1 MKIIFKL
8 ITMTAIISM
17 SLILVEGIIYVPTQ
31 VVLNLNPFMPSLLMN
46 AIIGLRA
53 LLMFGASYKV
63 PKWIYDKF
71 QKFDQIRAFLFLSD
85 KRLTSDG

>member
-1 MKIIFKL
+1 MKGISNL
-8 ITMTAIISM
+8 ITMTAIISI
-17 SLILVEGIIYVPTQ
+17 SLILVEGIIYVPIQ
-31 VVLNLNPFMPSLLMN
+31 VVLNLNPFMPSLLIN

-71 QKFDQIRAFLFLSD
+71 QKFD
-85 KRLTSDG
+85 

>member
-1 MKIIFKL
+1 MKGIFKL
-8 ITMTAIISM
+8 ITMTAVISM

-31 VVLNLNPFMPSLLMN
+31 VVLDLNPFMPSLLMN
-46 AIIGLRA
+46 AIIGLRS

-71 QKFDQIRAFLFLSD
+71 QKCD
-85 KRLTSDG
+85 

>member
-1 MKIIFKL
+1 MKGISNL
-8 ITMTAIISM
+8 ITMTAIISI

-31 VVLNLNPFMPSLLMN
+31 VVLNLNPFMPSLLIN
-46 AIIGLRA
+46 AIIGLRS

-71 QKFDQIRAFLFLSD
+71 QKFD
-85 KRLTSDG
+85 